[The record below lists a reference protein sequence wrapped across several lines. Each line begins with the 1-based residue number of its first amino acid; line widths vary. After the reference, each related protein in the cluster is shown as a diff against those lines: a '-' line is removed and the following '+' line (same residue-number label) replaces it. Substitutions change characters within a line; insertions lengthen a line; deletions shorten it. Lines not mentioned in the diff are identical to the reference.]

1 MLSLLE
7 CHEDHRDHPPH
18 YRKEPAATSS
28 RMNEHCVA
36 LLGRRDEPT
45 DAVEDY
51 CRYLGAAL
59 QPLGFS
65 MAIERLSWSELG
77 WRRARRELNRR
88 AEQWR
93 DGWVFLQ
100 YTALA
105 WSRRGFPLAVLRIL
119 RELRTSGARTAVVF
133 HDAEPYGGN
142 RAVDYLRRM
151 VQLRAMRKALRLAD
165 FAVTT
170 LPAQKISWL
179 PADCPKTVFI
189 PVGANLPSPEDAWRK
204 SANSRNELP
213 TVAVFTVT
221 GDANVDRA
229 GQEEVD
235 CIAKAVRCAAERV
248 GAIRVALLG
257 RNSERA
263 EKRLRAN
270 LYGAK
275 QRDRGDCLR
284 SAGHRARGLGDGTS
298 HHGGRCSAAAT
309 GGLGGIRAGAGARLE
324 RCGVSRVVGGAQ
336 PPSAGKA
343 FLLERD
349 CRQVRRGNAREQQP
363 TLISGAACRFRG
375 SFRCATLSLLNQ
387 CRSNFFKLTLFS
399 AEKKRQGGMNSG
411 YLAE

>member
-1 MLSLLE
+1 MLSLLD
-7 CHEDHRDHPPH
+7 CHEDYRDHPPH

-28 RMNEHCVA
+28 RMNKHCVA

-65 MAIERLSWSELG
+65 MSIERLCWSELG
-77 WRRARRELNRR
+77 WRRARRELHRR

-105 WSRRGFPLAVLRIL
+105 WSRRGFPLAVLRVL

-170 LPAQKISWL
+170 LPAEKISWL

-204 SANSRNELP
+204 NADLKNELP

-221 GDANVDRA
+221 GDANEDRA

-235 CIAKAVRCAAERV
+235 CIAKAVRCAAGRV

-263 EKRLRAN
+263 EKRLRERVDETRVKIDA
-270 LYGAK
+270 YGLLEGEAVV
-275 QRDRGDCLR
+275 RVLR
-284 SAGHRARGLGDGTS
+284 SADVLLFARGPIST
-298 HHGGRCSAAAT
+298 GRSSAIAGIACGLPVIACQGWETAPPITEAGVVLVPQERREEFGPALARVLSDAAY
-309 GGLGGIRAGAGARLE
+309 RA
-324 RCGVSRVVGGAQ
+324 S
-336 PPSAGKA
+336 
-343 FLLERD
+343 
-349 CRQVRRGNAREQQP
+349 
-363 TLISGAACRFRG
+363 
-375 SFRCATLSLLNQ
+375 
-387 CRSNFFKLTLFS
+387 
-399 AEKKRQGGMNSG
+399 
-411 YLAE
+411 LAERSRRAQEKYFSWSAIAAKYAEAMRANSSQH